1 MSLFPSIFLGLLLGY
16 SSITS
21 SESIANEFEQK
32 NLAPDPRCPMNFTVL
47 QMTMKSPYTT
57 QFSDVPT
64 ECFNIRE
71 GFRVVRSEYLRT
83 TGNFSPPPNTS
94 EACFNSIQL
103 LVTEALGR
111 FDLRSNCWSQIS
123 WITNICSN
131 ITTRSDFEALIS
143 QPELQKV
150 NSSCNQPLGD
160 SSSCDSCTASLS
172 SIEDAYSFGSTNGN
186 LSDCSGYPHMYAAA
200 FANDFGPTD
209 PATAKCLFKIL
220 LNPTTSPIPGN
231 RKHKIM
237 LLGVGFGCVA
247 GFFGSV
253 FSVWLLWRLLNH
265 SRKKIQN
272 FAEVARCSGLGFG
285 LLDGSTTLVKF
296 AIEDMKEATKNF
308 DRRNLIGRGGYGN
321 VYRGVLANGSEVALK
336 RFKNCSAL
344 GDENFTHEVQVIAS
358 VKHVNLVA
366 LRGYCIATDPLGPHQ
381 RIIVCD
387 FMHNGSV
394 YDHLFGSGATKLSW
408 PIRRK
413 IALGIAR
420 GLAYLHNGAQPAII
434 HRDVKASNILLDEAF
449 EPKLADFGLAKF
461 TPDGLSHLSTRM
473 AGTLGYVAPEYALYG
488 QLTERSDVYSF
499 GVVLLELLSGKQA
512 VVSVE
517 NGQPLLLTDWAWSQV
532 RKGNPLDVIEEG
544 MLDMALPEVM
554 EKYVLLA
561 IVSAHPL
568 LHARPNMEQIV
579 MIMETRDLGVV
590 PSIPDYPISVL
601 EGTDDIKE
609 SDTPNVSDFISTDQQ
624 SSESSHS
631 KLDHKEED
639 DTSLEHAV

>member
-1 MSLFPSIFLGLLLGY
+1 MSLFLSIFLGLLLGY
-16 SSITS
+16 SRITS
-21 SESIANEFEQK
+21 SESIAN
-32 NLAPDPRCPMNFTVL
+32 DPACPMNFNVI
-47 QMTMKSPYTT
+47 QMMLKSSYTS
-57 QFSDVPT
+57 QFIDVPT
-64 ECFNIRE
+64 ECHYILE
-71 GFRVVRSEYLRT
+71 GFRLVRSEYLRT
-83 TGNFSPPPNTS
+83 TGNFSPPPDTS

-111 FDLRSNCWSQIS
+111 FDLRSNCWAQTS
-123 WITNICSN
+123 WIANICSN
-131 ITTRSDFEALIS
+131 ITTRSDFEALIP

-160 SSSCDSCTASLS
+160 SSSCESCTASLS
-172 SIEDAYSFGSTNGN
+172 SIQDAYFGDSTNGN
-186 LSDCSGYPHMYAAA
+186 LSDCIGYPHMYAAA

-209 PATAKCLFKIL
+209 PGTAKCLFSIL
-220 LNPTTSPIPGN
+220 LNPPTSPIPGTKK
-231 RKHKIM
+231 RKIM
-237 LLGVGFGCVA
+237 LLGVVFGCVA
-247 GFFGSV
+247 GFFGS
-253 FSVWLLWRLLNH
+253 FFLVWLLLRLLKH

-285 LLDGSTTLVKF
+285 LLGGSTTLVKF
-296 AIEDMKEATKNF
+296 TIEDMREATKNF
-308 DRRNLIGRGGYGN
+308 DRMNLIGRGGYGN
-321 VYRGVLANGSEVALK
+321 VYRGILANGSEVALK
-336 RFKNCSAL
+336 RFKNCSAF
-344 GDENFTHEVQVIAS
+344 GDENFTHEVHVIAS

-366 LRGYCIATDPLGPHQ
+366 LRGYCTATDSLGPHQ

-387 FMHNGSV
+387 LMHNGSV
-394 YDHLFGSGATKLSW
+394 YDHLFGLGATKLSW

-413 IALGIAR
+413 IALGTAR

-461 TPDGLSHLSTRM
+461 TPDGLSHLSTRV

-488 QLTERSDVYSF
+488 QLTDRSDVYSF

-532 RKGNPLDVIEEG
+532 RIGKPLNVIEEG

-568 LHARPNMEQIV
+568 LHARPTMEQIV
-579 MIMETRDLGVV
+579 KIMETRDLGVV
-590 PSIPDYPISVL
+590 PSIPEYPVSIL
-601 EGTDDIKE
+601 TGIDDIKE
-609 SDTPNVSDFISTDQQ
+609 SETSNVSDFSSTDQQ
-624 SSESSHS
+624 SSDTSHS
-631 KLDHKEED
+631 KLEHKEDD
-639 DTSLEHAV
+639 DTSLAHAV